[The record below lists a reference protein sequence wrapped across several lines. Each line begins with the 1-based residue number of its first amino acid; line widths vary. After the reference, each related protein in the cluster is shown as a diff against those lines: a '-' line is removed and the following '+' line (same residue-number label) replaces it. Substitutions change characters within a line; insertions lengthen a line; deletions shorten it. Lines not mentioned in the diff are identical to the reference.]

1 MLKLRRKTTMALAL
15 THIWLLVE
23 NMLLAL
29 SFYQDALGLEV
40 SSNLGEYVEL
50 NVGEH
55 FILSLFERA
64 ALQAS
69 EPRIA
74 ISPVSGQHATIA
86 FEVESLDG
94 FCEHMRAKGVEF
106 ESPETDHPE
115 WGLRTAFLHDPDGN
129 LLCLY
134 GGIHTQG
141 FIGE

>member
-1 MLKLRRKTTMALAL
+1 MMALAL

-23 NMLLAL
+23 NVPLAL
-29 SFYQDALGLEV
+29 SFYKDILGLEV

-55 FILSLFERA
+55 FILSLFRRA

-69 EPRIA
+69 EPGIET
-74 ISPVSGQHATIA
+74 SPVSGQHATIA
-86 FEVESLDG
+86 FEVRSLDQFCESL
-94 FCEHMRAKGVEF
+94 RAKGVKFASE
-106 ESPETDHPE
+106 ETDHPE

-134 GGIHTQG
+134 GGIRAQESV
-141 FIGE
+141 GE